1 MSGTTQNHQKFCSCA
16 CPMHKIWPNF
26 FLVGAAKAGTTSL
39 YEYLSQCPDIF
50 FPRIKE
56 PHFFTGVRPADER
69 KFYID
74 AVTKRDQYLRLFR
87 KAGKYAVI
95 GDASPSYLWHPEAPR
110 RIHDVAPDA
119 RIVIILRDPIERAYS
134 HYLMDYREGVQS
146 LPFYEALLED
156 MNAPEKGWGVS
167 WLYYELGLYA
177 GQIERYLTVFKPEQ
191 IKVLLFDEFVRDVE
205 GTLREILRF
214 LALDPAVADKI
225 DVSRKYNSYSAPRN
239 PIARKLA
246 GSKVSRFLG
255 QTVVPRELGEYIFYR
270 FLVREAVKPP
280 MDPRA
285 RDLLSSLY
293 DSEMAATERI
303 LGRSMP
309 QLRRSWKG
317 KKSSMS
323 SHASV

>member
-1 MSGTTQNHQKFCSCA
+1 
-16 CPMHKIWPNF
+16 MHEIWPNF

-39 YEYLSQCPDIF
+39 YEYLSRCPEIF

-56 PHFFTGVRPADER
+56 PHFFTGVRPANER

-74 AVTKRDQYLRLFR
+74 AVTKREKYLRLFR
-87 KAGKYAVI
+87 KAGKYAVV
-95 GDASPSYLWHPEAPR
+95 GDASPSYLWHPEAPK

-119 RIVIILRDPIERAYS
+119 RIAIILRDPVERAYS

-156 MNAPEKGWGVS
+156 MNLPEKGWGVS
-167 WLYYELGLYA
+167 WLYFELGLYA
-177 GQIERYLTVFKPEQ
+177 RQIERYLAVFKPEQ
-191 IKVLLFDEFVRDVE
+191 IKILLFDEFARDVR
-205 GTLREILRF
+205 GTLKEILRF
-214 LALDPAVADKI
+214 LRLDPSAADRI
-225 DVSRKYNSYSAPRN
+225 DVSRRYNSYSAPRS
-239 PIARKLA
+239 PIARRLA

-255 QTVVPRELGEYIFYR
+255 QTIVPREVGEFIFYR

-293 DSEMAATERI
+293 ENEVIATERL
-303 LGRSMP
+303 LGRSLP
-309 QLRRSWKG
+309 QLRRSWG
-317 KKSSMS
+317 GGVRSS
-323 SHASV
+323 ADQAGA